1 MKIAVDIDDTLN
13 TIERAKYA
21 GDYFQENALPFC
33 VTDPDANAFVRVANW
48 SEDDVIKFIHAGG
61 YKAFRDA
68 LPREGAREVLAR
80 WKQQGHTVLI
90 LTARLKSWFQDPFAL
105 SHDWLTK
112 YGFPF
117 SELVADVEEKG
128 KYCREHH
135 VDVLIDDNLTQL
147 RSARENGVV
156 PVLAVRAA
164 TEGAKEEFPFRGE
177 TWEEIERAVD
187 LIAQGKGKA

>member
-13 TIERAKYA
+13 TIERAQYA
-21 GDYFQENALPFC
+21 GAYIRENNLPFHI
-33 VTDPDANAFVRVANW
+33 TDPNANAFVRVADW
-48 SEDDVIKFIHAGG
+48 EEDDVIKFIHAGG

-80 WKQQGHTVLI
+80 WKDEGHTVLI
-90 LTARLKSWFQDPFAL
+90 LTARLKSWFSDPFAL
-105 SHDWLTK
+105 SRDWLKK

-128 KYCREHH
+128 KYCKEHN
-135 VDVLIDDNLTQL
+135 VDVLIDDNLTHL
-147 RSARENGVV
+147 RSAREHGVA

-164 TEGAKEEFPFRGE
+164 TMGAKEEFPFRGE
-177 TWEEIERAVD
+177 TWEEIEAAVSK
-187 LIAQGKGKA
+187 IAQEKENA